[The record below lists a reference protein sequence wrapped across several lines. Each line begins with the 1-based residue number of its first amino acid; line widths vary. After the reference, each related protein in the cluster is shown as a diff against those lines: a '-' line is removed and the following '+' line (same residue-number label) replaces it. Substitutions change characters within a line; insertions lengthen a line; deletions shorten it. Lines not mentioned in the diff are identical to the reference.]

1 MVSNQTNRFQSI
13 DSSVEEFIDGQENED
28 TKKKTKHDVA
38 LFHEFLVLK
47 GETRQM
53 DELTPQELNKF
64 LSEFLLTVR
73 KKEDNEEYELNSLR
87 AFFASFERHLKKKNY
102 GLCLTKDVQF
112 EQTRKALQSKQRDL
126 KRKGKG
132 NKPNASATLSEEDI
146 QVLYE
151 KDLLGSS
158 TAEALLNTVWFNNT
172 IHLGLR
178 GRKEH
183 REMCWGDLKL
193 CQTSTGQEYLELNER
208 ETKTRS
214 IIGM

>member
-1 MVSNQTNRFQSI
+1 
-13 DSSVEEFIDGQENED
+13 
-28 TKKKTKHDVA
+28 
-38 LFHEFLVLK
+38 
-47 GETRQM
+47 M

-73 KKEDNEEYELNSLR
+73 KKEDNEDYELNSLR
-87 AFFASFERHLKKKNY
+87 VFFASFEPHLKKKNY
-102 GLCLTKDVQF
+102 GLCLTKDAQF

-172 IHLGLR
+172 IHLGL
-178 GRKEH
+178 GGHKEH

-193 CQTSTGQEYLELNER
+193 CKTSTGQEYLKLNER
-208 ETKTRS
+208 ETKTRW